1 MRIAISIYSDK
12 DELLESGGALNF
24 ESAYE
29 LLGKMERRAVPEK
42 DENFEEEEEEEE
54 EENDNDNFSCIS
66 PKEGF
71 AY

>member
-1 MRIAISIYSDK
+1 MRIEISIYSDK

-29 LLGKMERRAVPEK
+29 MLGKMERRAVPEK
-42 DENFEEEEEEEE
+42 DENFEEEE
-54 EENDNDNFSCIS
+54 NDNDNFSCVA
-66 PKEGF
+66 PKEGY